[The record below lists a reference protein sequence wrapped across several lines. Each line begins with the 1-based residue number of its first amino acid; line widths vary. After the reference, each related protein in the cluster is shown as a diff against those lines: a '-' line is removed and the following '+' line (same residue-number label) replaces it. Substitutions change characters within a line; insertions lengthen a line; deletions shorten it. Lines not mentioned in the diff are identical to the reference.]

1 MTEILQDLSSEEK
14 KALRETEVPSWM
26 DPMLATLTDRRF
38 SDDDWIFERKLD
50 GERCIAYRC
59 GDRVRLCSRN
69 KKVLNDTYPEIE
81 EALQAIGPDTIVVDG
96 EIVAFEDSVTSFSR
110 LQDRI
115 QIRDRARARTSGVE
129 VFYYVFDL
137 LYLEGY
143 DTTAVP
149 LRSRKSLLKQAIE
162 YADPLRY
169 TMHRNA
175 DGEAY
180 YHEACEKGWEG
191 IIAKYARGRYIHS
204 RSKEWLKFKCVHRQ
218 EFVIGGYTE
227 PEGSRIGFGALLL
240 GYCEGDELVYAGRV
254 GTGFDDETL
263 TSLSERLQSLE
274 QDRSPFA
281 GSEAGGKGVHFVAP
295 ELVGEVGFTEWT
307 GQGKL
312 RHPRFEGLRRDK
324 PPEEVVRERPKG

>member
-1 MTEILQDLSSEEK
+1 MKDFPHQIGSEERD
-14 KALRETEVPSWM
+14 ALRETEMPSWM

-38 SDDDWIFERKLD
+38 SDGDWIFERKLD
-50 GERCIAYRC
+50 GERCIAYKD

-69 KKVLNDTYPEIE
+69 KKALNDTYPEIE
-81 EALQAIGPDTIVVDG
+81 EALQAIGPETIVVDG

-115 QIRDRARARTSGVE
+115 QIHDRTRARRSDVK

-169 TMHRNA
+169 TPHRNR

-191 IIAKYARGRYIHS
+191 IIAKYAPGRYVHS
-204 RSKEWLKFKCVHRQ
+204 RSTRWLKFKCVNRQ
-218 EFVIGGYTE
+218 EFVIGGYTD

-240 GYCEGDELVYAGRV
+240 GYYEGDDLVYAGRV

-263 TSLSERLQSLE
+263 QSLSKRLESLE
-274 QDRSPFA
+274 QDTSPFA
-281 GSEAGGKGVHFVAP
+281 GTGEEGKGIHFVAP
-295 ELVGEVGFTEWT
+295 ELVGEVAFTEWT
-307 GQGKL
+307 ERGKL

-324 PPEEVVRERPKG
+324 PPEEVVRERPEG